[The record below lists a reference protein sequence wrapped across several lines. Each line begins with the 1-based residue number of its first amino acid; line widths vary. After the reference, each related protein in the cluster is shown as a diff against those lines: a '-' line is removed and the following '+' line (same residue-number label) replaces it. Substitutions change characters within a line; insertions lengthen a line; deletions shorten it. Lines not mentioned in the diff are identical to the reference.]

1 MAAIEHRESILK
13 YFQDGLTY
21 EEILEFLRVYHDCI
35 ISLSTLKRFIR
46 KQGMTKRPL
55 ERVRCTMRE
64 LEEAVN
70 EELCGSCANVGYRRM
85 HRTLTNKGIV
95 CRRED
100 VRKVVKRLDP
110 QGVNDR
116 RRKRLRRRKYR
127 NQGPNSVWHIDG
139 HDKLKPYGFSIH
151 GCIDGFS
158 RRIIWLEVNSSN
170 KLPETIAKFY
180 LDACRKLKGI
190 PVKIKADDGTEHA
203 LIEPIHVYLSSLNRD
218 EVDGSFGI
226 TTSPQ
231 NQRIESYWATLQKDK
246 IGWWKR
252 FFRDMTDNDLLD
264 TSDPVLLDCLRYC
277 FMGIVRKD
285 LESVKSDWNNH
296 IISKSRNGGP
306 SGRPNCMFFLPH
318 LYNVDNFLVETD
330 EEEIDA
336 FTPVVN
342 HNARDY
348 SEEFVEF
355 ADYFLHE
362 DEDPNTPE
370 EALNRY
376 IFLLEK
382 IVACSS

>member
-1 MAAIEHRESILK
+1 
-13 YFQDGLTY
+13 
-21 EEILEFLRVYHDCI
+21 
-35 ISLSTLKRFIR
+35 
-46 KQGMTKRPL
+46 
-55 ERVRCTMRE
+55 
-64 LEEAVN
+64 
-70 EELCGSCANVGYRRM
+70 
-85 HRTLTNKGIV
+85 
-95 CRRED
+95 
-100 VRKVVKRLDP
+100 
-110 QGVNDR
+110 
-116 RRKRLRRRKYR
+116 
-127 NQGPNSVWHIDG
+127 
-139 HDKLKPYGFSIH
+139 
-151 GCIDGFS
+151 
-158 RRIIWLEVNSSN
+158 
-170 KLPETIAKFY
+170 
-180 LDACRKLKGI
+180 
-190 PVKIKADDGTEHA
+190 
-203 LIEPIHVYLSSLNRD
+203 
-218 EVDGSFGI
+218 VDGSFGI

>member
-1 MAAIEHRESILK
+1 MTV
-13 YFQDGLTY
+13 F
-21 EEILEFLRVYHDCI
+21 
-35 ISLSTLKRFIR
+35 SLSTLKRFIR

-110 QGVNDR
+110 QGVN

-203 LIEPIHVYLSSLNRD
+203 LIEPIHV
-218 EVDGSFGI
+218 
-226 TTSPQ
+226 
-231 NQRIESYWATLQKDK
+231 
-246 IGWWKR
+246 
-252 FFRDMTDNDLLD
+252 
-264 TSDPVLLDCLRYC
+264 
-277 FMGIVRKD
+277 
-285 LESVKSDWNNH
+285 
-296 IISKSRNGGP
+296 
-306 SGRPNCMFFLPH
+306 
-318 LYNVDNFLVETD
+318 
-330 EEEIDA
+330 
-336 FTPVVN
+336 
-342 HNARDY
+342 
-348 SEEFVEF
+348 
-355 ADYFLHE
+355 
-362 DEDPNTPE
+362 
-370 EALNRY
+370 
-376 IFLLEK
+376 
-382 IVACSS
+382 

>member
-1 MAAIEHRESILK
+1 
-13 YFQDGLTY
+13 
-21 EEILEFLRVYHDCI
+21 
-35 ISLSTLKRFIR
+35 
-46 KQGMTKRPL
+46 
-55 ERVRCTMRE
+55 MRE

>member
-13 YFQDGLTY
+13 LTY

-158 RRIIWLEVNSSN
+158 RRIIWLEVN
-170 KLPETIAKFY
+170 KFF
-180 LDACRKLKGI
+180 K
-190 PVKIKADDGTEHA
+190 
-203 LIEPIHVYLSSLNRD
+203 
-218 EVDGSFGI
+218 
-226 TTSPQ
+226 
-231 NQRIESYWATLQKDK
+231 QR
-246 IGWWKR
+246 
-252 FFRDMTDNDLLD
+252 
-264 TSDPVLLDCLRYC
+264 
-277 FMGIVRKD
+277 
-285 LESVKSDWNNH
+285 
-296 IISKSRNGGP
+296 
-306 SGRPNCMFFLPH
+306 
-318 LYNVDNFLVETD
+318 
-330 EEEIDA
+330 
-336 FTPVVN
+336 
-342 HNARDY
+342 
-348 SEEFVEF
+348 
-355 ADYFLHE
+355 
-362 DEDPNTPE
+362 
-370 EALNRY
+370 
-376 IFLLEK
+376 
-382 IVACSS
+382 